1 MLELVFLKDFSWSKS
16 KFFAS
21 RRQANLYSFDFIY
34 DLDFVSEEFSLLPI
48 DCEILVNVCSSAQN
62 IAINAEM

>member
-16 KFFAS
+16 EFFAS
-21 RRQANLYSFDFIY
+21 RRQVNLYSFDFIY